1 MYAFARVCACVRAC
15 VFACAL
21 ACAVRYVC
29 AATGD
34 AEERLMEKWFGL
46 IERKNDLASRET
58 ELVYQ

>member
-1 MYAFARVCACVRAC
+1 MCVRAC